1 MARIQE
7 SVDTDLPLDQVFDFV
22 ADFANIE
29 QWDPGVTRSA
39 QRLNGPIQVGT
50 VYDVDVNDGG
60 RTIPMTY
67 TVTDY
72 RPKEQ
77 VVLIGDAS
85 TVQAVDTI
93 EFFETDSGTRVVYTA
108 DLSMKGL
115 LRLAEPFLGG
125 KFKEIGTSAAAGL
138 RKRLAAMS

>member
-22 ADFANIE
+22 ANFANIE
-29 QWDPGVTRSA
+29 QWDPGAIRSE
-39 QRLNGPIQVGT
+39 QRSPGPVEVGT
-50 VYDVDVNDGG
+50 VYDVDVHSGG

-67 TVTDY
+67 TVTEY

-77 VVLIGDAS
+77 VVLVGDAS
-85 TVQAVDTI
+85 TVHAVDTI

-138 RKRLAAMS
+138 QKRLAAMS